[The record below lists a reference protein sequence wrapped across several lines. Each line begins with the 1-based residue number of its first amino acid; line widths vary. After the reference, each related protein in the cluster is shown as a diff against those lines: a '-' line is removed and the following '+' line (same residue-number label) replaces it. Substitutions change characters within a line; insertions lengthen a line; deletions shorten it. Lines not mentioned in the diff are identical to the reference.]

1 MFLLLTAIL
10 LFGGLV
16 SCVPIAET
24 DGVQTVGVCG
34 DYIDYGRINSAE
46 AVSGNI
52 TNLVIFIYF
61 KDETIPSNTI
71 INGVTGYFDAEDDSL
86 QDYYSTVSYG
96 IINVNTIYPDTDYGF
111 FVYQASYA
119 RSYYKSITEKT
130 AAATRYKVESELLN
144 GAVNA
149 ADEYFEYAGLDLDVN
164 NDNYV
169 DCVSFLVSGTYNSA
183 DASSWGGLLWPHS
196 WNLDDIT
203 KAAKGTTGKLSD
215 IKVNR
220 YSFNFIETVNTGLV
234 CHETGHVLGMPDLYH
249 YDRDR
254 DYIQVGMWDI
264 MHNNHDTPQYPTVYM
279 RDKYLKAIGINQIVD
294 ISTSGTFTL
303 KPVSSATAEDV
314 VAYRLKINDDESIWF
329 EYRNKDAATYD
340 SGLPGSGLI
349 VYRTNSLVSGNEKGR
364 YQSTQFPDEVYI
376 YRPNVSKASDRRTN
390 EINNL
395 AKAYLNP
402 DNPYFNTLGNKTS
415 TEKYDDSAIFLTNG
429 QNTGVSLKVDSISD
443 EILTFTIDTN
453 GYGNAEISDIYIE
466 GDNVINY
473 GETPNIT
480 VKIKVSGFSGY
491 VKADPSKYTVY
502 YDPELLGTQTA
513 TVIYDI
519 EGGEPLVKSF
529 QLTINDKIAAN
540 GAALL
545 TNPNRTQYDVGDI
558 VDLSGLSIKISYVSG
573 AVITAEYTTSNA
585 NNWKVTGLDMKK
597 SGVYDAKI
605 SYLPFDVY
613 VYVTFNVMTQ
623 LKSIYVSE
631 KNSLT
636 VLDSKENLVL
646 NVMGKNSDGT
656 ERVLSAEEI
665 NISEF
670 SKTVLYT
677 AQQITIRSKADSSIY
692 CQRTVYV
699 TEKDALSALETES
712 LPNKTIYKFGEELN
726 LTGGKLRFVYNNGV
740 AISVPTENYYNLFD
754 EYYSATKKGRQSLS
768 TELYGRILTLEITML
783 TSDSSVLVS
792 SSENI
797 IINHLTGNVV
807 LKETS
812 DLSELEQTIS
822 TYLSG
827 KIRYIYLDG
836 AIEYE
841 VRSNTHPDLKANS
854 SMRIEL
860 RNSSGQV
867 ILKFKIYV
875 LGDTNGDGIADNKD
889 IDGWADALFRN
900 LVGSAVYL
908 DMNGDGLYNLTD
920 FVLLNE
926 KYGRLNAD

>member
-34 DYIDYGRINSAE
+34 DYIDYGRVNSAE

-61 KDETIPSNTI
+61 KDEIIPSNTI

-86 QDYYSTVSYG
+86 QDYYSTISYG
-96 IINVNTIYPDTDYGF
+96 HINVNTIYPDTDYGF

-130 AAATRYKVESELLN
+130 ASATRYKVESELLN

-149 ADEYFEYAGLDLDVN
+149 ADEYFDYEGWNLDVN

-169 DCVSFLVSGTYNSA
+169 DCVSFLVSGTYNNA

-220 YSFNFIETVNTGLV
+220 YSFNFIETVNTSLV

-264 MHNNHDTPQYPTVYM
+264 MHNNHDTPQYPTVHM
-279 RDKYLKAIGINQIVD
+279 RDKYLKVIGINQIID
-294 ISTSGTFTL
+294 ISASGTFTL

-314 VAYRLKINDDESIWF
+314 VAYRLKINDNESIWF
-329 EYRNKDAATYD
+329 EYRNNNVATYD

-349 VYRTNSLVSGNEKGR
+349 VYRTNSSVSGNEKGR
-364 YQSTQFPDEVYI
+364 YQNTQFPDEVYV
-376 YRPNVSKASDRRTN
+376 YRPNVSKTNDRRTN
-390 EINNL
+390 ELTNL
-395 AKAYLNP
+395 SKAYLSPNNP
-402 DNPYFNTLGNKTS
+402 DYTELGNRTA
-415 TEKYDDSAIFLTNG
+415 TAKYSDSAIFLTDG
-429 QNTGVSLKVDSISD
+429 QNTGVSLKVNSIND
-443 EILTFTIDTN
+443 ESLTFTIDTN
-453 GYGNAEISDIYIE
+453 GYGNAEVNDIVIE

-480 VKIKVSGFSGY
+480 VKIKVSGYSGY
-491 VKADPSKYTVY
+491 VKADPTKYTVH

-513 TVIYDI
+513 TVVYNVDDGDPI
-519 EGGEPLVKSF
+519 VKYF

-545 TNPNRTQYDVGDI
+545 TNPNKTSYDVGDI

-573 AVITAEYTTSNA
+573 AVITVEYTTGNK
-585 NNWKVTGLDMKK
+585 NDWTVIGLDMEK
-597 SGVYDAKI
+597 SGVYYAKI
-605 SYLPFDVY
+605 LYQPFDVY
-613 VYVTFNVMTQ
+613 VFVTFNVMTQ

-656 ERVLSAEEI
+656 ERVLSVEEI
-665 NISEF
+665 IISEF
-670 SKTVLYT
+670 SKNEMYT
-677 AQQITIRSKADSSIY
+677 PQQITIQSKADSSIS
-692 CQRTVYV
+692 CQRTIYV
-699 TEKDALSALETES
+699 TEKQALSAIETES

-726 LTGGKLRFVYNNGV
+726 LTGGKLKFAYDNGYF
-740 AISVPTENYYNLFD
+740 ISVPTENYYNLFD

-768 TELYGRILTLEITML
+768 IDLYGSVLTLEITLL

-792 SSENI
+792 SSEKI
-797 IINHLTGNVV
+797 IVNDLTGSVV

-812 DLSELEQTIS
+812 DLSELEQALR

-827 KIRYIYLDG
+827 EIRYIYLDG

-841 VRSNTHPDLKANS
+841 VRSNTHPELKANS

-860 RNSSGQV
+860 RNGSGQV

-875 LGDTNGDGIADNKD
+875 FGDANGDGIADNKD

-908 DMNGDGLYNLTD
+908 DMNGDGIYNLTD

-926 KYGRLNAD
+926 KYGRLNAN